1 MVNISNPFVNRTSII
16 PIYTPIIKDIP
27 ITTTVSLIVSF
38 LLGQVT
44 FFSSSRISLVKA
56 GAGKV
61 FLSTVVSIQY
71 TIIMLKQIIFF
82 LLLYTLYFILYT
94 NSYALQ
100 LQSPRFKIEV
110 DRLDIDVKKEKDLYT
125 LENIYDKKS
134 FEQFQS
140 NGYLLKTFGKDKELI
155 FSLSQS
161 ILTFPGGEK
170 TISVSGPQNADYFI
184 NLIQE
189 YPVKSMSGQTLDLYY
204 SASDQDNFRPLPD
217 QNENN
222 QPALILSGF
231 YNKTHAK
238 IAFRLNPVSTQ
249 LEGTYETIVDFI
261 ATAGY

>member
-1 MVNISNPFVNRTSII
+1 
-16 PIYTPIIKDIP
+16 
-27 ITTTVSLIVSF
+27 
-38 LLGQVT
+38 
-44 FFSSSRISLVKA
+44 
-56 GAGKV
+56 
-61 FLSTVVSIQY
+61 
-71 TIIMLKQIIFF
+71 MLKQIIFF

-161 ILTFPGGEK
+161 ILAFPGGEQ
-170 TISVSGPQNADYFI
+170 TISVSGPPNADYFI

-189 YPVKSMSGQTLDLYY
+189 YPLKNMSGQTLDLYY
-204 SASDQDNFRPLPD
+204 SLSDTDNFRPLPN
-217 QNENN
+217 QNEDN
-222 QPALILSGF
+222 QPTLILSGF
-231 YNKTHAK
+231 NNETRTK
-238 IAFRLNPVSTQ
+238 IAFQLNPISTQ
-249 LEGTYETIVDFI
+249 TEGTYETIVDFI